1 MGIPQPKTKLAIA
14 TADILTFPKPLSP
27 VNTAITPFNKP
38 FESNQ
43 TSAR

>member
-14 TADILTFPKPLSP
+14 TADILTFPKPLRP
-27 VNTAITPFNKP
+27 VSTAMTPFKKP